1 MAEML
6 NAKEMKELL
15 QVDRSTIYRMAETGR
30 LPAVKV
36 GKQWRFPG
44 DLVDSWLKTQ
54 TLTLLP
60 PTQPQNSGT
69 TKSDLADLLPH
80 ECVQLIQ
87 NTFADA
93 LGVMLVITDMDGQ
106 PITEVSHPCGLFK
119 VISQNPHALQ
129 NCIAGWRELG
139 QALDLEPKFSPS
151 HLGLLCAR
159 SMIRVGMELKGMVIV
174 GGIAPDNWPP
184 APEAVRTIAAEFG
197 VSPEA
202 LIPHLTEVFY
212 LDEAERGK
220 VLSFMQRIANIVAHI
235 INERQTF
242 MAKLETIASLTR

>member
-1 MAEML
+1 MTDML
-6 NAKEMKELL
+6 TAKEMQELL
-15 QVDRSTIYRMAETGR
+15 QVDRSTIYRMAEVGR

-36 GKQWRFPG
+36 GKQWRFPA

-54 TLTLLP
+54 TLTTLP
-60 PTQPQNSGT
+60 VAQSKNGT
-69 TKSDLADLLPH
+69 AKSDLADLLPQA
-80 ECVQLIQ
+80 CVQLIQ

-93 LGVMLVITDMDGQ
+93 LGVMLVITDIDGQ
-106 PITEVSHPCGLFK
+106 PVTEVSHPCGLFK
-119 VISQNPHALQ
+119 VISQNPNALQ

-139 QALDLEPKFSPS
+139 QAIDLEPKFGPS

-159 SMIRVGMELKGMVIV
+159 AMIRVGTELKGMVIV

-184 APEAVRTIAAEFG
+184 APEVLRTIAVEFG
-197 VSPEA
+197 VSPEE
-202 LIPHLTEVFY
+202 LTPHLTEVFY

-220 VLSFMQRIANIVAHI
+220 VLSFLQRIANIVAHI
-235 INERQTF
+235 INERHTF